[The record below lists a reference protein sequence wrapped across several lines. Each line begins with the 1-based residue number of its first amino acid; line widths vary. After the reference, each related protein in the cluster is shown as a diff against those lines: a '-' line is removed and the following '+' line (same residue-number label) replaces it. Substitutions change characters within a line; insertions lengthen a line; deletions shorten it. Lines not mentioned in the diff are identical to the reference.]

1 MTTTSSPT
9 TLNVKQA
16 EGLTLP
22 EPGVF
27 DIDVSHSHVGFV
39 VRHMMVS
46 KVKGRFTGF
55 EGKISVAE
63 KPQDSTVEVTIDA
76 TTIDTHDAG
85 RDGHLRSPDFL
96 DVENFPTLSFR
107 STAVVPTGEGL
118 FDLEGE
124 LTLHGVTKPFTLAVE
139 QEGIV
144 IDPYGN
150 ERIGFSG
157 SADLNRED
165 YGITFN
171 MALEAGGVVVGKTI
185 KLEIEIEAIRSKEA

>member
-1 MTTTSSPT
+1 MTDTTT
-9 TLNVKQA
+9 TLNVNQA

-22 EPGVF
+22 APGVF

-46 KVKGRFTGF
+46 KVKGRFTSF
-55 EGKISVAE
+55 EGKISLAE
-63 KPQDSTVEVTIDA
+63 KPQDSSVEVTIDA
-76 TTIDTHDAG
+76 TSIDTHDSG

-96 DVENFPTLSFR
+96 DVEKFPTLSFR
-107 STAVVPTGEGL
+107 STALVPTGEGL

-124 LTLHGVTKPFTLAVE
+124 LTLHGVTKPITIAVE
-139 QEGIV
+139 QEGVV

-157 SADLNRED
+157 SAELNRED
-165 YGITFN
+165 YGISFN
-171 MALEAGGVVVGKTI
+171 MALEAGGVVVGKAI